1 MTRQDWRLLA
11 VLLSD
16 RVAAS
21 TVPENRELLMSL
33 SLVATSMAE
42 KSSAPDD
49 DSCDECGALNEQRG
63 PGYWFMQHQRD
74 CPNAKPES

>member
-1 MTRQDWRLLA
+1 MTKQDWRLLA

-33 SLVATSMAE
+33 SLVATEMAG
-42 KSSAPDD
+42 KSSAPHDG
-49 DSCDECGALNEQRG
+49 SCDECGALQEQRG
-63 PGYWFMQHQRD
+63 PGYWFMQHKAG
-74 CPNAKPES
+74 CPNIYKPS